1 MSIKIIIYLTIIKG
15 ENMANFLE
23 LEIVKYLENE
33 NSEIVGIEWENVCI
47 NVDNISH
54 YKKINNTLRRTTDIK
69 ENALLFINDKGKSA
83 SLDAALSK
91 SQNGDAFLKED
102 FNHFLKNNVDMSG
115 LIFDGK
121 AHPSLDAIE
130 LYFKAGVN
138 PLGKEYEGKPIISS
152 CGRFALEGI
161 TLKS

>member
-1 MSIKIIIYLTIIKG
+1 MRY
-15 ENMANFLE
+15 
-23 LEIVKYLENE
+23 Y
-33 NSEIVGIEWENVCI
+33 
-47 NVDNISH
+47 
-54 YKKINNTLRRTTDIK
+54 
-69 ENALLFINDKGKSA
+69 FINDKGKSA

-121 AHPSLDAIE
+121 AHPSFDAIE

-138 PLGKEYEGKPIISS
+138 PLARNMKENRLFHLADDLHSK
-152 CGRFALEGI
+152 A
-161 TLKS
+161 

>member
-1 MSIKIIIYLTIIKG
+1 
-15 ENMANFLE
+15 MADFLE
-23 LEIVKYLENE
+23 LEIVKYIENE
-33 NSEIVGIEWENVCI
+33 NAEIVGIEWENVCI

-54 YKKINNTLRRTTDIK
+54 YKKINNTLRRTSDIK

-83 SLDAALSK
+83 LLDSALSN
-91 SQNGDAFLKED
+91 SQNGDAFSKED
-102 FNHFLKNNVDMSG
+102 FNHFLKNNIDMSG
-115 LIFDGK
+115 IIFDGK
-121 AHPSLDAIE
+121 AQPSLDAIE

-152 CGRFALEGI
+152 CGQFALEGI

>member
-1 MSIKIIIYLTIIKG
+1 MRY
-15 ENMANFLE
+15 
-23 LEIVKYLENE
+23 Y
-33 NSEIVGIEWENVCI
+33 
-47 NVDNISH
+47 
-54 YKKINNTLRRTTDIK
+54 
-69 ENALLFINDKGKSA
+69 FIMIREKSA

-102 FNHFLKNNVDMSG
+102 FNHFLKNKCRYEWTH
-115 LIFDGK
+115 FDGK
-121 AHPSLDAIE
+121 VQPSLDAIE